1 MHQVAACQQS
11 PNPAAN
17 AAGSR
22 TGDVSRRVL
31 TALMLFAVPSLA
43 LAGHPLAAS
52 GRKAVLLDGLGDV
65 HHPVSTKNPEA
76 QKFFDQGLRLIYAF
90 NHDEAR
96 LAFERA
102 AELDP
107 ALAMAQWGI
116 ALSVEPNYNLD
127 AAEEQLSRA
136 YMAIHAA
143 LKLSARAPEHEQAY
157 IQALAHRYAS
167 DPKTADKK
175 KLARAYKNA
184 MAKLA
189 RRYPDDLDAATL
201 YAESMMNLR
210 PWELWSPDGT
220 PAEDTREI
228 IAVLESVLRRNPRHT
243 GAHHYLIHA
252 VEASQ
257 NPQRGLASAHVLA
270 DLAPAAGHLVHMP
283 AHIFLRV
290 GDYDAAAKSNV
301 RAAKVDE
308 TYIKRFGVQ
317 GVYPMM
323 YYSHNLH
330 FLAVA
335 NAMQGHYED
344 AKDAADRLAAHV
356 GPHLKEMPMLEFFM
370 PTPTLVQ
377 VRFQKWDDILKL
389 PAPEEKHTIVKAIR
403 HFARGSALAVR
414 GQTTEALGEQ
424 ALLDDGLRAMP
435 ADLAFGDRNKAKPV
449 LTIPKH
455 VLAARIALAQ
465 RRPAEAVE
473 QLLHAVAAEDLLNY
487 IEPADWHIP
496 TRELLGAVHFQQ
508 GDFAAAE
515 NVFRQD
521 LRRNPRNGRSL
532 LGLAE
537 SLRAQKQEY
546 AAQLLTQ
553 EFQAAWRNAD
563 VKPRLEDY

>member
-1 MHQVAACQQS
+1 MCQTTFNRVS
-11 PNPAAN
+11 PNPAAC

-31 TALMLFAVPSLA
+31 AALILFVAPSLT
-43 LAGHPLAAS
+43 LAGHPSTGA
-52 GRKAVLLDGLGDV
+52 GRKAVLLDGLGDI

-107 ALAMAQWGI
+107 ALAMAHWGI
-116 ALSVEPNYNLD
+116 ALSVGPNYNLD
-127 AAEEQLSRA
+127 AAEEALNRA
-136 YMAIHAA
+136 YMAIHTAI
-143 LKLSARAPEHEQAY
+143 KLAVQAPEHEQDY

-184 MAKLA
+184 MGKLA
-189 RRYPDDLDAATL
+189 CQYPDDLDAAAL

-210 PWELWSPDGT
+210 PWELWTSDGK

-228 IAVLESVLRRNPRHT
+228 IEVLESVLARNPRHT

-270 DLAPAAGHLVHMP
+270 ELAPGAGHLVHMP
-283 AHIFLRV
+283 SHIFIRV
-290 GDYDAAAKSNV
+290 GDYDSAAKSNA
-301 RAAKVDE
+301 RAAKVDAA
-308 TYIKRFGVQ
+308 YIKRFGVQ

-335 NAMQGHYED
+335 SAMQGRCAD

-356 GPHLKEMPMLEFFM
+356 GPHLKEMPMLEFFA
-370 PTPTLVQ
+370 PTPILVQ

-389 PAPEEKHTIVKAIR
+389 PAPDEKQTIVKAVW
-403 HFARGSALAVR
+403 HFARGSALSMR
-414 GQTTEALGEQ
+414 GETTQALGEQ
-424 ALLDDGLRAMP
+424 AAFDEILKAMP
-435 ADLAFGDRNKAKPV
+435 ADLAYGDRNKARQV

-473 QLLHAVAAEDLLNY
+473 QLLQAVAAEDSLNY
-487 IEPADWHIP
+487 IEPADWHVP
-496 TRELLGAVHFQQ
+496 TRELLGAVHFQH
-508 GDFAAAE
+508 GDFAAGE

-521 LRRNPRNGRSL
+521 LRRNQRNGRSL

-537 SLRAQKQEY
+537 SLRAQKQDY
-546 AAQLLTQ
+546 AAELVMQ

-563 VKPRLEDY
+563 VKLRLQDY